1 MRSNT
6 MVTETEQILKELK
19 EIRADLDFIK
29 VRIKDVD
36 IMLTDDDVES
46 IRNAEKDLKEGRTK
60 RLV

>member
-1 MRSNT
+1 